1 MNSGYAIPAVALVV
15 VATVLVGAFGLRIS
29 RTTSDFYV
37 ASRTVG
43 PRLNAAAISGEYLSA
58 ASFLGI
64 AGLVLV
70 QGPDMLWYPVGYTAG
85 YLVLLLFVAAPLRRS
100 GAYTLPDFAE
110 ARLASQGVRRLAG
123 AFVVGVGWLYLLPQL
138 QGAGLT
144 LTVLSGAP
152 DWLGGVIVAVVVTAI
167 VAAGGMRSITFVQAF
182 QYWLK
187 LTALLVPALFLVLA
201 WQGDGAPG
209 RAFEEPAAFR
219 EQRSVRV
226 DDTLTLKLAEPLT
239 VTAEGTVDGRAHDGT
254 RLILPA
260 GIHRIEAGTRLTFA
274 ADTPVPAAG
283 RGADDALSP
292 SRAESRTERPLY
304 ATYGLILATFLGT
317 MGLPHVVVRF
327 YTSPTGVAARRTTV
341 AVLGLIGAFY
351 LLPPVYGALGRLY
364 APELTLTGDAD
375 AAVLL
380 LPDRVLGGVGGD
392 LLGALV
398 AGGAFAAFLSTASGL
413 TMAVAGVLT
422 QDVLPSR
429 AVPHFRLGTLLAM
442 AVPLAASALVG
453 GLPVADAVGLAF
465 AVSASSF
472 CPLLVLGIWWRRLT
486 PPGAAAGMLVG
497 GGSALLAVAATMG
510 GFPGGGGALH
520 ALLAWPALWSVPLG
534 FLTMVLVSLATP
546 GRVPA
551 GTAAIL
557 ARFHLP
563 EELGTE
569 ELRGDD
575 GLQAGGA
582 ATGPGAE
589 GPRGGGPRTG
599 PRTGPPEPERARA
612 EGPVTGALRDGAGL
626 RPARPP
632 AASAPDAPH
641 RPTERRDGDRAG
653 SRQAGSEPTES
664 GLPGEP
670 SRPGRLGRGGDRAE
684 TPPAGGEP
692 PGESS
697 RSTGPWDGDGRRA
710 GGFQTRSGPSEVGV
724 PGAAWGGDGRTGV
737 PLAGSGPSGETSRR
751 AGPWEGGG
759 SAGGSPAGSGPPEGG
774 PSGAPDER
782 GAP

>member
-1 MNSGYAIPAVALVV
+1 MNENYAVPAVALVV
-15 VATVLVGAFGLRIS
+15 LSTVFVGAFGLRIS

-110 ARLASQGVRRLAG
+110 ARLASQAVRRLAG

-144 LTVLSGAP
+144 LTVLTGAP
-152 DWLGGVIVAVVVTAI
+152 DELGGLIVAVVVVAI

-201 WQGDGAPG
+201 WQSDGGPHH
-209 RAFEEPAAFR
+209 AFDEPAAFR
-219 EQRSVRV
+219 EQRVVRV
-226 DDTLTLKLAEPLT
+226 DDSLELKLERPLT
-239 VTAEGTVDGRAHDGT
+239 VIVSGTVDGRVHDERRLELPVGT
-254 RLILPA
+254 
-260 GIHRIEAGTRLTFA
+260 HRIAAGTRLTFGEGA
-274 ADTPVPAAG
+274 AVP
-283 RGADDALSP
+283 DAERDRDGSLSP
-292 SRAESRTERPLY
+292 SQAESRGERPLY

-327 YTSPTGVAARRTTV
+327 YTSPHGVAARRTTV
-341 AVLGLIGAFY
+341 AVLGLIGVFY

-380 LPDRVLGGVGGD
+380 LPERMIGGLGGD

-422 QDVLPSR
+422 QDVLPAR
-429 AVPHFRLGTLLAM
+429 GVRHFRLGTLIAM
-442 AVPLAASALVG
+442 AVPLAASVLVG
-453 GLPVADAVGLAF
+453 SLPVADAVGLAF

-486 PPGAAAGMLVG
+486 PQGAAAGMLVG
-497 GGSALLAVAATMG
+497 GGSALLAVAATMA
-510 GFPGGGGALH
+510 GFPGAGALH
-520 ALLAWPALWSVPLG
+520 AVLAWPALWSVPLG
-534 FLTMVLVSLATP
+534 FLTMILVSLATP
-546 GRVPA
+546 SRVPP

-563 EELGTE
+563 EEL
-569 ELRGDD
+569 
-575 GLQAGGA
+575 
-582 ATGPGAE
+582 AE
-589 GPRGGGPRTG
+589 VK
-599 PRTGPPEPERARA
+599 A
-612 EGPVTGALRDGAGL
+612 
-626 RPARPP
+626 
-632 AASAPDAPH
+632 
-641 RPTERRDGDRAG
+641 
-653 SRQAGSEPTES
+653 
-664 GLPGEP
+664 
-670 SRPGRLGRGGDRAE
+670 
-684 TPPAGGEP
+684 
-692 PGESS
+692 
-697 RSTGPWDGDGRRA
+697 
-710 GGFQTRSGPSEVGV
+710 
-724 PGAAWGGDGRTGV
+724 
-737 PLAGSGPSGETSRR
+737 
-751 AGPWEGGG
+751 
-759 SAGGSPAGSGPPEGG
+759 
-774 PSGAPDER
+774 
-782 GAP
+782 

>member
-1 MNSGYAIPAVALVV
+1 MDPNYAVPAVALVV

-64 AGLVLV
+64 AGLMLV

-110 ARLASQGVRRLAG
+110 ARLGSQAVRRLAG

-144 LTVLSGAP
+144 LAVLTDAP
-152 DWLGGVIVAVVVTAI
+152 DWFGGVLVAVVVVAT

-201 WQGDGAPG
+201 WQSDGAP
-209 RAFEEPAAFR
+209 RDAFDEPAAFR
-219 EQRSVRV
+219 EQSVVRI
-226 DDTLTLKLAEPLT
+226 DDSLDLNLSRPLG
-239 VTAEGTVDGRAHDGT
+239 VTATGTVDGRRYEDE
-254 RLILPA
+254 RVELPTGVHHIA
-260 GIHRIEAGTRLTFA
+260 RGTRLTFTKG
-274 ADTPVPAAG
+274 DPVPVADRGSNGGMSTSLASG
-283 RGADDALSP
+283 R
-292 SRAESRTERPLY
+292 EERPLY

-327 YTSPTGVAARRTTV
+327 YTSPHGVAARRTTV

-364 APELTLTGDAD
+364 APELTLTGQAD
-375 AAVLL
+375 AVVLL
-380 LPDRVLGGVGGD
+380 LPDRMIGGVGGD

-422 QDVLPSR
+422 QDVLPAR
-429 AVPHFRLGTLLAM
+429 GVRHFRLGTVLAM
-442 AVPLAASALVG
+442 AVPTAASLLVG

-497 GGSALLAVAATMG
+497 GGSALVAVGATMSG
-510 GFPGGGGALH
+510 YPDTGSLH

-534 FLTMVLVSLATP
+534 FVTMVLVSLATA

-563 EELGTE
+563 EEL
-569 ELRGDD
+569 
-575 GLQAGGA
+575 AGSQV
-582 ATGPGAE
+582 
-589 GPRGGGPRTG
+589 
-599 PRTGPPEPERARA
+599 RA
-612 EGPVTGALRDGAGL
+612 EAKP
-626 RPARPP
+626 
-632 AASAPDAPH
+632 
-641 RPTERRDGDRAG
+641 
-653 SRQAGSEPTES
+653 
-664 GLPGEP
+664 
-670 SRPGRLGRGGDRAE
+670 
-684 TPPAGGEP
+684 
-692 PGESS
+692 
-697 RSTGPWDGDGRRA
+697 
-710 GGFQTRSGPSEVGV
+710 
-724 PGAAWGGDGRTGV
+724 
-737 PLAGSGPSGETSRR
+737 
-751 AGPWEGGG
+751 
-759 SAGGSPAGSGPPEGG
+759 
-774 PSGAPDER
+774 
-782 GAP
+782 

>member
-1 MNSGYAIPAVALVV
+1 MNQSYAVPAVALVV

-110 ARLASQGVRRLAG
+110 ARLGSGAVRRLAG

-138 QGAGLT
+138 RGAGLT
-144 LTVLSGAP
+144 LAVLTDAP
-152 DWLGGVIVAVVVTAI
+152 DWFGGVLVAVVVVAT

-201 WQGDGAPG
+201 WQAHGGPRD
-209 RAFEEPAAFR
+209 AFDEPATFR
-219 EQRSVRV
+219 EQRVVRV
-226 DDTLTLKLAEPLT
+226 DDTLDLKLSRPLG
-239 VTAEGTVDGRAHDGT
+239 VTATGGVDGRRYEGE
-254 RLILPA
+254 RVELPA
-260 GIHRIEAGTRLTFA
+260 GVHHIERGARLTFTKG
-274 ADTPVPAAG
+274 DPVPVADRGSNGGMSTSLAAG
-283 RGADDALSP
+283 R
-292 SRAESRTERPLY
+292 EERPLY

-327 YTSPTGVAARRTTV
+327 YTSPHGVAARRTTV

-380 LPDRVLGGVGGD
+380 LPDRMIGGVGAD

-422 QDVLPSR
+422 QDVLPTR
-429 AVPHFRLGTLLAM
+429 GVRHFRLGTVIAM
-442 AVPLAASALVG
+442 AVPLGASVLVG

-486 PPGAAAGMLVG
+486 PPGAATGMLIG
-497 GGSALLAVAATMG
+497 GGSALVAVGATMAG
-510 GFPGGGGALH
+510 YPGTGSLH

-534 FLTMVLVSLATP
+534 FVTMMLVSLATP

-563 EELGTE
+563 EEL
-569 ELRGDD
+569 
-575 GLQAGGA
+575 AGAQVRTAVSAKEAGA
-582 ATGPGAE
+582 
-589 GPRGGGPRTG
+589 
-599 PRTGPPEPERARA
+599 
-612 EGPVTGALRDGAGL
+612 
-626 RPARPP
+626 
-632 AASAPDAPH
+632 
-641 RPTERRDGDRAG
+641 
-653 SRQAGSEPTES
+653 
-664 GLPGEP
+664 
-670 SRPGRLGRGGDRAE
+670 
-684 TPPAGGEP
+684 
-692 PGESS
+692 
-697 RSTGPWDGDGRRA
+697 
-710 GGFQTRSGPSEVGV
+710 
-724 PGAAWGGDGRTGV
+724 
-737 PLAGSGPSGETSRR
+737 
-751 AGPWEGGG
+751 
-759 SAGGSPAGSGPPEGG
+759 
-774 PSGAPDER
+774 
-782 GAP
+782 

>member
-1 MNSGYAIPAVALVV
+1 MNESYAVTAVALVV
-15 VATVLVGAFGLRIS
+15 LATVLVGAFGLRIS

-110 ARLASQGVRRLAG
+110 ARLASQTVRRLAG
-123 AFVVGVGWLYLLPQL
+123 ALVVGVGWLYLLPQL

-144 LTVLSGAP
+144 LAVLTDAP
-152 DWLGGVIVAVVVTAI
+152 DWFGGVLVAVVVVAT

-201 WQGDGAPG
+201 WQDHGAP
-209 RAFEEPAAFR
+209 RHAFDEPATFR
-219 EQRSVRV
+219 QQRAVRV
-226 DDTLTLKLAEPLT
+226 DDALDLKLAGPLR
-239 VTAEGTVDGRAHDGT
+239 VTATGTVDGRRYTDQRVDLPAGVHRIGRGT
-254 RLILPA
+254 RLVFDK
-260 GIHRIEAGTRLTFA
+260 GS
-274 ADTPVPAAG
+274 PVPVVEHRGGGVTSSSPASLAAG
-283 RGADDALSP
+283 RED
-292 SRAESRTERPLY
+292 RPLY

-327 YTSPTGVAARRTTV
+327 YTSPHGVAARRTTV
-341 AVLGLIGAFY
+341 TVLALIGAFY

-364 APELTLTGDAD
+364 APELVLTGDVD

-380 LPDRVLGGVGGD
+380 LPGRMIGGVGAD

-429 AVPHFRLGTLLAM
+429 GVRHFRLGTVLAM
-442 AVPLAASALVG
+442 AVPLAASVLVG

-497 GGSALLAVAATMG
+497 GGAAFAAVTATMAG
-510 GFPGGGGALH
+510 YPGTGTLR

-534 FLTMVLVSLATP
+534 FLTMTLVSLATP

-551 GTAAIL
+551 GTAAVL

-563 EELGTE
+563 EELT
-569 ELRGDD
+569 
-575 GLQAGGA
+575 
-582 ATGPGAE
+582 
-589 GPRGGGPRTG
+589 GGPV
-599 PRTGPPEPERARA
+599 RAPA
-612 EGPVTGALRDGAGL
+612 PSATTKEAGA
-626 RPARPP
+626 
-632 AASAPDAPH
+632 
-641 RPTERRDGDRAG
+641 
-653 SRQAGSEPTES
+653 
-664 GLPGEP
+664 
-670 SRPGRLGRGGDRAE
+670 
-684 TPPAGGEP
+684 
-692 PGESS
+692 
-697 RSTGPWDGDGRRA
+697 
-710 GGFQTRSGPSEVGV
+710 
-724 PGAAWGGDGRTGV
+724 
-737 PLAGSGPSGETSRR
+737 
-751 AGPWEGGG
+751 
-759 SAGGSPAGSGPPEGG
+759 
-774 PSGAPDER
+774 
-782 GAP
+782 

>member
-1 MNSGYAIPAVALVV
+1 MNQNYAVPAVALVV

-110 ARLASQGVRRLAG
+110 ARLGSQAVRRLAG

-144 LTVLSGAP
+144 LAVMTDAP
-152 DWLGGVIVAVVVTAI
+152 DWFGGVLVSVVVVAT

-201 WQGDGAPG
+201 WQSHGAP
-209 RAFEEPAAFR
+209 RHAFDEPPTFR
-219 EQRSVRV
+219 EQRLVRI
-226 DDTLTLKLAEPLT
+226 DDTLDLNLSRPLT
-239 VTAEGTVDGRAHDGT
+239 VTATGTVDGRRYDAARLRLPPGT
-254 RLILPA
+254 HHVER
-260 GIHRIEAGTRLTFA
+260 GTRLTFDRGA
-274 ADTPVPAAG
+274 PVPAADRGTNGGMSTSLAAG
-283 RGADDALSP
+283 R
-292 SRAESRTERPLY
+292 EERPLY

-327 YTSPTGVAARRTTV
+327 YTSPHGVAARRTTV

-364 APELTLTGDAD
+364 TPELSLSGDAD

-380 LPDRVLGGVGGD
+380 LPDRMIGGAGGN

-429 AVPHFRLGTLLAM
+429 GVRHFRLGTVLAM
-442 AVPLAASALVG
+442 AVPLAASVLVG

-486 PPGAAAGMLVG
+486 PPGAAAGMVVG
-497 GGSALLAVAATMG
+497 GGAALVAVGATMAG
-510 GFPGGGGALH
+510 YPRSGPLH
-520 ALLAWPALWSVPLG
+520 SLLAWPALWSVPLG
-534 FLTMVLVSLATP
+534 FVTMVLVSLATAT
-546 GRVPA
+546 RVPA

-563 EELGTE
+563 EELTE
-569 ELRGDD
+569 A
-575 GLQAGGA
+575 AG
-582 ATGPGAE
+582 
-589 GPRGGGPRTG
+589 R
-599 PRTGPPEPERARA
+599 
-612 EGPVTGALRDGAGL
+612 
-626 RPARPP
+626 
-632 AASAPDAPH
+632 
-641 RPTERRDGDRAG
+641 
-653 SRQAGSEPTES
+653 
-664 GLPGEP
+664 
-670 SRPGRLGRGGDRAE
+670 
-684 TPPAGGEP
+684 
-692 PGESS
+692 
-697 RSTGPWDGDGRRA
+697 
-710 GGFQTRSGPSEVGV
+710 
-724 PGAAWGGDGRTGV
+724 
-737 PLAGSGPSGETSRR
+737 
-751 AGPWEGGG
+751 
-759 SAGGSPAGSGPPEGG
+759 
-774 PSGAPDER
+774 
-782 GAP
+782 

>member
-1 MNSGYAIPAVALVV
+1 VNQTYAVPAVALVV

-144 LTVLSGAP
+144 LAVLTDAP
-152 DWLGGVIVAVVVTAI
+152 DWFGGVLVAIVVVAT

-187 LTALLVPALFLVLA
+187 LTALLVPALFLFLA
-201 WQGDGAPG
+201 WQGDGAP
-209 RAFEEPAAFR
+209 RHAFDEPATFR
-219 EQRSVRV
+219 EQRVVRV
-226 DDTLTLKLAEPLT
+226 DDTLDLKLDGPLQ
-239 VTAEGTVDGRAHDGT
+239 VTATGTVDGRRYT
-254 RLILPA
+254 RERVRLPA
-260 GIHRIEAGTRLTFA
+260 GVHHIGRGTRLTFA
-274 ADTPVPAAG
+274 GGDPVPVADRRRTGGMSTSLAAG
-283 RGADDALSP
+283 R
-292 SRAESRTERPLY
+292 EERPLY

-327 YTSPTGVAARRTTV
+327 YTSPHGVAARRTTV

-364 APELTLTGDAD
+364 APELTLSGDAD

-380 LPDRVLGGVGGD
+380 LPDRMIGGVGAD

-429 AVPHFRLGTLLAM
+429 GVRHFRLGTALAM
-442 AVPLAASALVG
+442 AVPLAASVLVG

-497 GGSALLAVAATMG
+497 GGAAFVAVAATMAG
-510 GFPGGGGALH
+510 YPGTGTLH

-534 FLTMVLVSLATP
+534 FLTMMLVSLATP
-546 GRVPA
+546 GRVPP

-563 EELGTE
+563 EELS
-569 ELRGDD
+569 
-575 GLQAGGA
+575 
-582 ATGPGAE
+582 E
-589 GPRGGGPRTG
+589 G
-599 PRTGPPEPERARA
+599 
-612 EGPVTGALRDGAGL
+612 
-626 RPARPP
+626 
-632 AASAPDAPH
+632 
-641 RPTERRDGDRAG
+641 
-653 SRQAGSEPTES
+653 Q
-664 GLPGEP
+664 
-670 SRPGRLGRGGDRAE
+670 
-684 TPPAGGEP
+684 
-692 PGESS
+692 
-697 RSTGPWDGDGRRA
+697 RRA
-710 GGFQTRSGPSEVGV
+710 AVHPKEVE
-724 PGAAWGGDGRTGV
+724 A
-737 PLAGSGPSGETSRR
+737 
-751 AGPWEGGG
+751 
-759 SAGGSPAGSGPPEGG
+759 
-774 PSGAPDER
+774 
-782 GAP
+782 

>member
-1 MNSGYAIPAVALVV
+1 MNSAYTVPAVALVV

-70 QGPDMLWYPVGYTAG
+70 QGADMLWYPVGYTAG

-144 LTVLSGAP
+144 LAVLTGAP
-152 DWLGGVIVAVVVTAI
+152 AALGAVIVSVVVVAI

-201 WQGDGAPG
+201 WQGDGAPR
-209 RAFEEPAAFR
+209 RAYDEPAAFR
-219 EQRSVRV
+219 EQRTVRV
-226 DDTLTLKLAEPLT
+226 VETLDLRLERPLT
-239 VTAEGTVDGRAHDGT
+239 VTVTGTVDGRAHHE
-254 RLILPA
+254 RRVSLPA
-260 GIHRIEAGTRLTFA
+260 GTHRVEGGTRLTFA
-274 ADTPVPAAG
+274 RGAEVPVAERGGSGGMSTSLAAG
-283 RGADDALSP
+283 R
-292 SRAESRTERPLY
+292 EERPLY

-327 YTSPTGVAARRTTV
+327 YTSPHGVAARRTTV

-364 APELTLTGDAD
+364 APELTLTGSAD

-380 LPDRVLGGVGGD
+380 LPDRVIGGLGGD

-429 AVPHFRLGTLLAM
+429 GVRHFRLGTVLAM
-442 AVPLAASALVG
+442 AVPLAASVLVG

-486 PPGAAAGMLVG
+486 PPGAAAGMLAG
-497 GGSALLAVAATMG
+497 GGAALVAVAVTMA
-510 GFPGGGGALH
+510 GFPGTGPLH

-534 FLTMVLVSLATP
+534 FLTMMLVSLATP

-551 GTAAIL
+551 GTAAVL

-563 EELGTE
+563 EQL
-569 ELRGDD
+569 
-575 GLQAGGA
+575 
-582 ATGPGAE
+582 
-589 GPRGGGPRTG
+589 
-599 PRTGPPEPERARA
+599 RA
-612 EGPVTGALRDGAGL
+612 EVKA
-626 RPARPP
+626 
-632 AASAPDAPH
+632 
-641 RPTERRDGDRAG
+641 
-653 SRQAGSEPTES
+653 
-664 GLPGEP
+664 
-670 SRPGRLGRGGDRAE
+670 
-684 TPPAGGEP
+684 
-692 PGESS
+692 
-697 RSTGPWDGDGRRA
+697 
-710 GGFQTRSGPSEVGV
+710 
-724 PGAAWGGDGRTGV
+724 
-737 PLAGSGPSGETSRR
+737 
-751 AGPWEGGG
+751 
-759 SAGGSPAGSGPPEGG
+759 
-774 PSGAPDER
+774 
-782 GAP
+782 

>member
-1 MNSGYAIPAVALVV
+1 MNSAYTVPAVALVV
-15 VATVLVGAFGLRIS
+15 VATVFVGAFGLRIS

-144 LTVLSGAP
+144 LAVLTDAP
-152 DWLGGVIVAVVVTAI
+152 DALGGVIVAVVVVAT

-201 WQGDGAPG
+201 WQHDGAPR
-209 RAFEEPAAFR
+209 RAFDEPAAFR
-219 EQRSVRV
+219 EQRTVRV
-226 DDTLTLKLAEPLT
+226 ADTLDLRLQRPLT
-239 VTAEGTVDGRAHDGT
+239 VTVTGTVDGRVHQEKQVRLSAGT
-254 RLILPA
+254 
-260 GIHRIEAGTRLTFA
+260 HRVEHGTRLTFA
-274 ADTPVPAAG
+274 PGAHVPEATRGGNGGMSTSLASG
-283 RGADDALSP
+283 R
-292 SRAESRTERPLY
+292 EERPLY

-327 YTSPTGVAARRTTV
+327 YTSPHGVAARRTTV
-341 AVLGLIGAFY
+341 AVLGMIGGFY

-364 APELTLTGDAD
+364 APELTLTRSAD

-380 LPDRVLGGVGGD
+380 LPDRVIGGLGGD

-429 AVPHFRLGTLLAM
+429 GVRHFRLGTVLSM
-442 AVPLAASALVG
+442 APPLAASVLVG

-486 PPGAAAGMLVG
+486 PPGAAAGML
-497 GGSALLAVAATMG
+497 A
-510 GFPGGGGALH
+510 GGGGAFVAVAVTMAGFPGTGPLH

-534 FLTMVLVSLATP
+534 FLTMMLVSLATP

-551 GTAAIL
+551 GTAGVL

-563 EELGTE
+563 EQLH
-569 ELRGDD
+569 
-575 GLQAGGA
+575 
-582 ATGPGAE
+582 AE
-589 GPRGGGPRTG
+589 VK
-599 PRTGPPEPERARA
+599 A
-612 EGPVTGALRDGAGL
+612 
-626 RPARPP
+626 
-632 AASAPDAPH
+632 
-641 RPTERRDGDRAG
+641 
-653 SRQAGSEPTES
+653 
-664 GLPGEP
+664 
-670 SRPGRLGRGGDRAE
+670 
-684 TPPAGGEP
+684 
-692 PGESS
+692 
-697 RSTGPWDGDGRRA
+697 
-710 GGFQTRSGPSEVGV
+710 
-724 PGAAWGGDGRTGV
+724 
-737 PLAGSGPSGETSRR
+737 
-751 AGPWEGGG
+751 
-759 SAGGSPAGSGPPEGG
+759 
-774 PSGAPDER
+774 
-782 GAP
+782 

>member
-1 MNSGYAIPAVALVV
+1 MNSGYAVPAVALVV

-43 PRLNAAAISGEYLSA
+43 PRLNAAAIGGEYLSA

-70 QGPDMLWYPVGYTAG
+70 QGPDMLWYPVGYAAG

-110 ARLASQGVRRLAG
+110 ARLASHAVRRLAG
-123 AFVVGVGWLYLLPQL
+123 GFVVGVGWLYLLPQL

-144 LTVLSGAP
+144 LTVLTGAP
-152 DWLGGVIVAVVVTAI
+152 DALGGVIVALVVVAT

-201 WQGDGAPG
+201 WQADGAP
-209 RAFEEPAAFR
+209 RHAFDEPTAFR
-219 EQRSVRV
+219 EQRTVRV
-226 DDTLTLKLAEPLT
+226 GDTLDLRLDRPLSVT
-239 VTAEGTVDGRAHDGT
+239 VTGTVDGRGHDARPV
-254 RLILPA
+254 RLSA
-260 GIHRIEAGTRLTFA
+260 GVHRVERGTRLTF
-274 ADTPVPAAG
+274 PRGSEVPEARPGSSGAVSTASAAG
-283 RGADDALSP
+283 GER
-292 SRAESRTERPLY
+292 RPLY

-327 YTSPTGVAARRTTV
+327 YTSPHGVAARRTTV
-341 AVLGLIGAFY
+341 AVLVLIGGFY

-364 APELTLTGDAD
+364 TPELALTGDAD

-380 LPDRVLGGVGGD
+380 LPDRMIGGLGGD

-413 TMAVAGVLT
+413 TMAVAGVLA

-429 AVPHFRLGTLLAM
+429 GVRHFRLGTVLAM
-442 AVPLAASALVG
+442 AVPLAASVLVG

-497 GGSALLAVAATMG
+497 GGCALAAVAATMAG
-510 GFPGGGGALH
+510 YPGAGPLRT
-520 ALLAWPALWSVPLG
+520 LLAWPALWSVPLG
-534 FLTMVLVSLATP
+534 FLTMALVSLATP

-551 GTAAIL
+551 GTAAVL
-557 ARFHLP
+557 ARLHLP
-563 EELGTE
+563 EQL
-569 ELRGDD
+569 
-575 GLQAGGA
+575 
-582 ATGPGAE
+582 
-589 GPRGGGPRTG
+589 
-599 PRTGPPEPERARA
+599 RA
-612 EGPVTGALRDGAGL
+612 EV
-626 RPARPP
+626 
-632 AASAPDAPH
+632 
-641 RPTERRDGDRAG
+641 RA
-653 SRQAGSEPTES
+653 
-664 GLPGEP
+664 
-670 SRPGRLGRGGDRAE
+670 
-684 TPPAGGEP
+684 
-692 PGESS
+692 
-697 RSTGPWDGDGRRA
+697 
-710 GGFQTRSGPSEVGV
+710 
-724 PGAAWGGDGRTGV
+724 
-737 PLAGSGPSGETSRR
+737 
-751 AGPWEGGG
+751 
-759 SAGGSPAGSGPPEGG
+759 
-774 PSGAPDER
+774 
-782 GAP
+782 

>member
-1 MNSGYAIPAVALVV
+1 MNSSYAVPAVALVV
-15 VATVLVGAFGLRIS
+15 LATVLVGAFGLRIS

-110 ARLASQGVRRLAG
+110 ARLSSQAVRRLAG
-123 AFVVGVGWLYLLPQL
+123 AFVVGTGWLYLLPQL

-144 LTVLSGAP
+144 LTVLTNAP
-152 DWLGGVIVAVVVTAI
+152 DWLGGVIVAVVVVAI

-187 LTALLVPALFLVLA
+187 LTALLVPALFLILA
-201 WQGDGAPG
+201 WQGDGAP
-209 RAFEEPAAFR
+209 RHAFDEPATFR
-219 EQRSVRV
+219 EQSAVRV
-226 DDTLTLKLAEPLT
+226 DDTLDLKLDRALT
-239 VTAEGTVDGRAHDGT
+239 VTVTGTVDGRAHEDDK
-254 RLILPA
+254 ISLPA
-260 GIHRIEAGTRLTFA
+260 GTHHIESGTRLTFDQGA
-274 ADTPVPAAG
+274 PVPEPD
-283 RGADDALSP
+283 RGSGGSLSP
-292 SRAESRTERPLY
+292 SQAENRGERPLY

-327 YTSPTGVAARRTTV
+327 YTSPHGVAARRTTV

-364 APELTLTGDAD
+364 APELTLAGDAD

-380 LPDRVLGGVGGD
+380 LPERMIGGLGGD

-429 AVPHFRLGTLLAM
+429 GVRHFRLGTVLAM

-497 GGSALLAVAATMG
+497 GGSALLAVAATMA
-510 GFPGGGGALH
+510 GFPGSGALH

-534 FLTMVLVSLATP
+534 FLTMILVSLATP

-563 EELGTE
+563 EEL
-569 ELRGDD
+569 
-575 GLQAGGA
+575 
-582 ATGPGAE
+582 
-589 GPRGGGPRTG
+589 
-599 PRTGPPEPERARA
+599 RA
-612 EGPVTGALRDGAGL
+612 EVKA
-626 RPARPP
+626 
-632 AASAPDAPH
+632 
-641 RPTERRDGDRAG
+641 
-653 SRQAGSEPTES
+653 
-664 GLPGEP
+664 
-670 SRPGRLGRGGDRAE
+670 
-684 TPPAGGEP
+684 
-692 PGESS
+692 
-697 RSTGPWDGDGRRA
+697 
-710 GGFQTRSGPSEVGV
+710 
-724 PGAAWGGDGRTGV
+724 
-737 PLAGSGPSGETSRR
+737 
-751 AGPWEGGG
+751 
-759 SAGGSPAGSGPPEGG
+759 
-774 PSGAPDER
+774 
-782 GAP
+782 

>member
-1 MNSGYAIPAVALVV
+1 MNSSYAVPAVALVV
-15 VATVLVGAFGLRIS
+15 VATVLVGAFGLRVS

-85 YLVLLLFVAAPLRRS
+85 YLLLLLFVAAPLRRS

-110 ARLASQGVRRLAG
+110 ARLASQAVRRLAG

-144 LTVLSGAP
+144 LTVLTGAP
-152 DWLGGVIVAVVVTAI
+152 DWLGGVIVALVVTAI

-187 LTALLVPALFLVLA
+187 LTALLVPVLFLILA
-201 WQGDGAPG
+201 WQADGAPA

-219 EQRSVRV
+219 EQHTVRV
-226 DDTLTLKLAEPLT
+226 ADALALKLDRPLT
-239 VTAEGTVDGRAHDGT
+239 VTVDGTVDGRPHDGT
-254 RLILPA
+254 RLLLPA
-260 GIHRIEAGTRLTFA
+260 GPHRIDAGTRLTFA
-274 ADTPVPAAG
+274 PGTPVPTSAG
-283 RGADDALSP
+283 PGADDALSP

-304 ATYGLILATFLGT
+304 ATYGLIFATFLGT

-327 YTSPTGVAARRTTV
+327 YTSPHGVAARRTTV

-380 LPDRVLGGVGGD
+380 LPDRMIGGVGGD

-422 QDVLPSR
+422 QDVLPTR
-429 AVPHFRLGTLLAM
+429 GVRHFRLGTLLAM
-442 AVPLAASALVG
+442 AVPLAASVLVG

-486 PPGAAAGMLVG
+486 PPGAAAGMLIG
-497 GGSALLAVAATMG
+497 GGSALLAVAATMAG
-510 GFPGGGGALH
+510 LPGGGGAPH

-563 EELGTE
+563 EDLRTE
-569 ELRGDD
+569 
-575 GLQAGGA
+575 
-582 ATGPGAE
+582 AT
-589 GPRGGGPRTG
+589 
-599 PRTGPPEPERARA
+599 
-612 EGPVTGALRDGAGL
+612 V
-626 RPARPP
+626 
-632 AASAPDAPH
+632 
-641 RPTERRDGDRAG
+641 
-653 SRQAGSEPTES
+653 
-664 GLPGEP
+664 
-670 SRPGRLGRGGDRAE
+670 
-684 TPPAGGEP
+684 
-692 PGESS
+692 
-697 RSTGPWDGDGRRA
+697 
-710 GGFQTRSGPSEVGV
+710 
-724 PGAAWGGDGRTGV
+724 
-737 PLAGSGPSGETSRR
+737 
-751 AGPWEGGG
+751 
-759 SAGGSPAGSGPPEGG
+759 
-774 PSGAPDER
+774 
-782 GAP
+782 